1 MATYEAFAG
10 AEMGKYDQWKKDNPN
25 AVGGATFTDW
35 VKGGSPGGV
44 GSTLGV
50 KPESQLTG
58 LPADNADV
66 MAANGAGGQGQ
77 YNLQKFQEDFIKPVL
92 GADYA
97 GGFNPRESA
106 TAKKNRED
114 LALSDRGMRGR
125 TATYFSKKEEA
136 NPNIFRRSLLG
147 G

>member
-1 MATYEAFAG
+1 MEAFAG
-10 AEMGKYDQWKKDNPN
+10 AEMGKYDQWKNENPN
-25 AVGGATFTDW
+25 QAAGATFEDW
-35 VKGGSPGGV
+35 VKGGSPTQI

-50 KPESQLTG
+50 KPQSQLTG
-58 LPADNADV
+58 LPADNPDV
-66 MAANGAGGQGQ
+66 MAANAAGGSGQ
-77 YNLQKFQEDFIKPVL
+77 YNLQKFQEDFIKPQL

-106 TAKKNRED
+106 TAKKSRED

-125 TATYFSKKEEA
+125 ASTYFSKKDEA